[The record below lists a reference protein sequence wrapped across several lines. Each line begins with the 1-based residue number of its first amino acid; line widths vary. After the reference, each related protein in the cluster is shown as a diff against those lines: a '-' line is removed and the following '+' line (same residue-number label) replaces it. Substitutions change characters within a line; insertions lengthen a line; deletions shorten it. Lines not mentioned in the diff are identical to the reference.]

1 MADYILSER
10 AALDIEEIADY
21 GLSNF
26 GVVKS
31 REYGKG
37 LEVCLTQLAVSP
49 LMGLSADELADDL
62 RRYLYESHWIF
73 YLQRIGGIRVVRV
86 LQKNMDFVRHL

>member
-49 LMGLSADELADDL
+49 
-62 RRYLYESHWIF
+62 
-73 YLQRIGGIRVVRV
+73 
-86 LQKNMDFVRHL
+86 

>member
-10 AALDIEEIADY
+10 AALDIEELADY

-26 GVVKS
+26 GVLRS
-31 REYGKG
+31 REYGNG
-37 LEVCLTQLAVSP
+37 LEACLTQLTVSP
-49 LMGLSADELADDL
+49 LIGLGADELADGV
-62 RRYLYESHWIF
+62 RRYLYKSHWIF
-73 YLQRIGGIRVVRV
+73 YVQRTGGIRVVRV

>member
-1 MADYILSER
+1 MADYILSGR

-21 GLSNF
+21 GLQNF
-26 GVVKS
+26 GFVQS

-49 LMGLSADELADDL
+49 LIGFGADELANGL
-62 RRYLYESHWIF
+62 RRYLYESHWVF
-73 YLQRIGGIRVVRV
+73 YVQRTGGIRVVRV